1 MSEKSPGG
9 VVEMTSP
16 PGEMPIIVTVR
27 GSKMNLVF
35 SVIFGGVF
43 IVVALAFAGG
53 ALSEIPDVPAWAT
66 TLMPLGLAAIG
77 VWRIAR
83 AALAMRGQREYLITE
98 SEVRGR
104 GTSDGGSADW
114 TEPMSAYR
122 GVRWRSYML
131 ARQSDNDR
139 GQVNVIELAH
149 PDPDRTVPLVVRR
162 TGNENAAEAA
172 KLAWDMAQAG
182 ADAPEE
188 TRKALEDRAARLA
201 RGSGE
206 GAVRAR
212 WEELAQQLG
221 MPAIDA
227 RDGAEVVRA
236 AEDLDKSIMDLA
248 EEGKVSRDWHD
259 APAPESLEVR
269 TLGDPDDPDSQ
280 ELHVVLHA
288 TTMPVWFFLLFGA
301 IGAVT
306 LIAGLVQFQFG
317 LMFFGLAFGGVGGG
331 LWYMERRFPRSIRI
345 SRTRMSYQPASRTTG
360 HFTLPL
366 DRIEGIHIASADR
379 KKSGG
384 RGLNLSGRELVIS
397 SDDGER
403 RIGSGLDDA
412 ALEWLRDYLVSAV
425 ANA

>member
-1 MSEKSPGG
+1 
-9 VVEMTSP
+9 MTNP
-16 PGEMPIIVTVR
+16 PGEMPITVTVR
-27 GSKMNLVF
+27 GSKVNLVF
-35 SVIFGGVF
+35 SVIAGGVF
-43 IVVALAFAGG
+43 IVAALAFAGG
-53 ALSEIPDVPAWAT
+53 ALSDIPNMPAWAAT
-66 TLMPLGLAAIG
+66 VMPLGLAAIG
-77 VWRIAR
+77 IWRIAR
-83 AALAMRGQREYLITE
+83 AFLAMRGQREYRIGGG
-98 SEVRGR
+98 EVRCGAA
-104 GTSDGGSADW
+104 SDGGSADW
-114 TEPMSAYR
+114 TEPLSAYR

-131 ARQSDNDR
+131 ARQSDRDR
-139 GQVNVIELAH
+139 GRVNVIELAH

-201 RGSGE
+201 RESGD
-206 GAVRAR
+206 GAVRAK
-212 WEELAQQLG
+212 WEELARQLD

-236 AEDLDKSIMDLA
+236 AEDVDKSIVDLA
-248 EEGKVSRDWHD
+248 EEGKVSRDWHG

-269 TLGDPDDPDSQ
+269 TLGDPDDPESQ
-280 ELHVVLHA
+280 ELHVILHA
-288 TTMPVWFFLLFGA
+288 TTMPLWFFLVFGA

-306 LIAGLVQFQFG
+306 FVAGLVQLQFG
-317 LMFFGLAFGGVGGG
+317 LMFFGLVFGGVGGG
-331 LWYMERRFPRSIRI
+331 MWYLERRFPRSIRI
-345 SRTRMSYQPASRTTG
+345 SRTRMSYQPASKTTG

-366 DRIEGIHIASADR
+366 DRIESIHIASADR
-379 KKSGG
+379 KRAGT
-384 RGLNLSGRELVIS
+384 RTLNLSGRELVIS
-397 SDDGER
+397 SDDGEQ